1 MNNNKDAMNT
11 PNKIK
16 KIYQAILISL
26 ILHIMV
32 LGLFLALPYYT
43 QHTAPQQELPPLQK
57 QADHSIVFSEPEP
70 LPTSLPET
78 PSLDQQ
84 PAEQTAHFIDQQH
97 TEQPTEQTAQQ
108 TTEETHE
115 IIASHQTPNT
125 LSAPLEKTPVT
136 IDSLIKEIETTSAQE
151 DQKTEA
157 LRQAA
162 QTFEDLA
169 MDPEPY
175 QPPTIAPIATCENKN
190 NIPQEIQSPDVPP
203 ITEFTNPT
211 SQALDPAAHAGII
224 KKGITRKQKCTKQS
238 QASNILALSKSFLK
252 TKQSATTS
260 STPDKEPA
268 PCLTI
273 FEEMKNSSYI
283 QAISSHLQK
292 AWRQNFASNPTL
304 RYLRGTTL
312 IDMTI
317 DKYGKLANYNL
328 VESSGNSSV
337 DALVIKNI
345 TLAAPFPPLPARI
358 STQDFTIRLTFNLR
372 S

>member
-1 MNNNKDAMNT
+1 MNT

-43 QHTAPQQELPPLQK
+43 QHTPPQQELPPLQK

-97 TEQPTEQTAQQ
+97 TEQ

-125 LSAPLEKTPVT
+125 PSAPSEKTPVT

-224 KKGITRKQKCTKQS
+224 KKGITRKQKRTKQS
-238 QASNILALSKSFLK
+238 QANNILALSKSFFN
-252 TKQSATTS
+252 TPQNATQPAAS
-260 STPDKEPA
+260 DKEPA

>member
-1 MNNNKDAMNT
+1 MDNHKDAMNT

-16 KIYQAILISL
+16 KIYQALLISL

-43 QHTAPQQELPPLQK
+43 QHTTTQHELPPLQK

-84 PAEQTAHFIDQQH
+84 P
-97 TEQPTEQTAQQ
+97 TEQ
-108 TTEETHE
+108 THE
-115 IIASHQTPNT
+115 IIACNQTPNT
-125 LSAPLEKTPVT
+125 LSAPSEKTPVT
-136 IDSLIKEIETTSAQE
+136 IDSLIEEIENTSAQE
-151 DQKTEA
+151 DQKTETM
-157 LRQAA
+157 RQAA
-162 QTFEDLA
+162 QTFEDLTT
-169 MDPEPY
+169 DLEPY
-175 QPPTIAPIATCENKN
+175 QPPTIVPIATCENKN
-190 NIPQEIQSPDVPP
+190 NTPQEIQSTDVPP
-203 ITEFTNPT
+203 ITEFTEPT
-211 SQALDPAAHAGII
+211 SHACDPAAQAGII
-224 KKGITRKQKCTKQS
+224 KKGITRKQNRTKQS
-238 QASNILALSKSFLK
+238 QVSSILALSKSFFN
-252 TKQSATTS
+252 TTQNATIP
-260 STPDKEPA
+260 STHDKKPA